1 MARPRPRPL
10 TLALPPHPRPTS
22 GGPDLRLVAPLRPY
36 ADVFSSQLA
45 YMDALPP
52 DVRSGLTTYTRK
64 GMYYEFNKLLA
75 SGGSLV
81 LYETVYDALGTAL
94 SDVPALDTPVL
105 LYRGLT
111 AGAEGL
117 DLTRMSK
124 QLNSTSYLPSVADST
139 FIQYNFQ
146 GQKCCLLKITV
157 PAGARVLPLGR
168 LSRDPEEEEV
178 LLPPGGTWHLVNM
191 DVPIVP
197 GHATIYNLVY
207 VP

>member
-1 MARPRPRPL
+1 MLRPRPRPL
-10 TLALPPHPRPTS
+10 TLALPARPPASLPS
-22 GGPDLRLVAPLRPY
+22 GGPDLRLAAPLRPY
-36 ADVFSSQLA
+36 AEVFASQLA
-45 YMDALPP
+45 YMDALPA
-52 DVRSGLTTYTRK
+52 DVQDGVSTYTRK
-64 GMYYEFNKLLA
+64 GMYYEFNKTLA
-75 SGGSLV
+75 SGAKPV
-81 LYETVYDALGTAL
+81 LYEAVYDALSQAVA
-94 SDVPALDTPVL
+94 DVPPLDDPVL

-111 AGAEGL
+111 GGL

-124 QLNSTSYLPSVADST
+124 QFNSTSYLPSVADGT

-168 LSRDPEEEEV
+168 ISRDPDEEEV

-191 DVPIVP
+191 DVPAAP
-197 GHATIYNLVY
+197 GHSTIYNLVY